1 MFESLER
8 ENSSDSMIHR
18 RRQSVAP
25 WSLDW
30 FCYVLRRK
38 KEGMVTDSIK
48 SDTKLKKHERR
59 YRLKFEIKAG

>member
-18 RRQSVAP
+18 TRQSVTP

-30 FCYVLRRK
+30 FCSVLKIRE
-38 KEGMVTDSIK
+38 EGMVTDSIK
-48 SDTKLKKHERR
+48 SETKLKKHERR